1 MKIIGSTYVSL
12 KEALINKVNNPTA
25 GLDKAILHS
34 FKGTLRY
41 YMDDS
46 PLDDFHMDMLKFE
59 ITSDYV
65 KIYSTDK
72 RSIVF
77 SIQHDLYE
85 KYKLPKHIIVD
96 INGVFVINPGYI
108 HGNSKNF
115 KVLDGYT
122 YELGANTELRIA
134 VSEGDSIIKN
144 CSFIGSECELIY
156 KPKEVNDAN
165 DSRQYILY
173 KLDGTGAILPYKDNI
188 AKFNQCLF
196 NNSNTYKFKKL
207 NLGNISVGIDLNDIP
222 VPPSLIKEYDANSI
236 LDDKFIFTVKTQNQ
250 IKKQTRKDLFL
261 PTGEVK
267 KLDIGTKYANMRGK
281 FGLAW
286 SDITNK

>member
-1 MKIIGSTYVSL
+1 MYTSL
-12 KEALINKVNNPTA
+12 KEALISKVNNPTS
-25 GLDKAILHS
+25 GLDKVILKS
-34 FKGTLRY
+34 LKSTLRY

-59 ITSDYV
+59 ITSDYI
-65 KIYSTDK
+65 KIYSQD
-72 RSIVF
+72 RRHVVF

-96 INGVFVINPGYI
+96 INGVFVINPGYV

-122 YELGANTELRIA
+122 YELGGNTELRIA

-156 KPKEVNDAN
+156 KPKEVNDTN
-165 DSRQYILY
+165 DSRQTILY
-173 KLDGTGAILPYKDNI
+173 KLDGTGNILPYKDNLE
-188 AKFNQCLF
+188 KLKYCLF
-196 NNSNTYKFKKL
+196 NNSNTYKFDKL
-207 NLGNISVGIDLNDIP
+207 DLGNISVGINLHDIP
-222 VPPSLIKEYDANSI
+222 STGLNKDYNSETIK
-236 LDDKFIFTVKTQNQ
+236 DDKFIFTTKTQNQ
-250 IKKQTRKDLFL
+250 IKKQTRKDLNL
-261 PTGEVK
+261 PTGEVR
-267 KLDIGTKYANMRGK
+267 KLDYGTKYANMRGK

-286 SDITNK
+286 SDVTSI

>member
-1 MKIIGSTYVSL
+1 MKTIGSTYVSL

-25 GLDKAILHS
+25 GLDRAILHS
-34 FKGTLRY
+34 FKSTLRY
-41 YMDDS
+41 YMDNN

-65 KIYSTDK
+65 KIYSQDK
-72 RSIVF
+72 RHIVF

-96 INGVFVINPGYI
+96 INGVFVITPGYE

-115 KVLDGYT
+115 KTLEGYT

-134 VSEGDSIIKN
+134 VSEGDSVIKN
-144 CSFIGSECELIY
+144 CNFIGSECSLIY
-156 KPKEVNDAN
+156 KPKQVIDPN
-165 DSRQYILY
+165 DSRQNILY
-173 KLDGTGAILPYKDNI
+173 KLDGSGNISPYKDNLE
-188 AKFNQCLF
+188 ALKTCLF
-196 NNSNTYKFKKL
+196 NNSNTYKFDKFD
-207 NLGNISVGIDLNDIP
+207 LGNISVGINLHDIP
-222 VPPSLIKEYDANSI
+222 STGLIKDYNSDTI
-236 LDDKFIFTVKTQNQ
+236 KDDKFIFTTKMQNQ
-250 IKKQTRKDLFL
+250 IKKQTRKDLNL
-261 PTGEVK
+261 PTGEVR
-267 KLDIGTKYANMRGK
+267 KLDYGTKYANMRGK